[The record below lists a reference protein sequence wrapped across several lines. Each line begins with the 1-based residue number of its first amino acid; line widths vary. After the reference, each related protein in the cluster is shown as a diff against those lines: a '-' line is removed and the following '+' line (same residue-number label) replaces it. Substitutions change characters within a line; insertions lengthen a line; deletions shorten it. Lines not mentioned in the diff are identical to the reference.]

1 MNNWRQWLKLVASA
15 FLIITIIFI
24 FNQFM
29 QLYRNLAYIHPL
41 LALAVILILAIIL
54 IYFTFLTVRELMK
67 LPKEIDLADG
77 ASPEEY
83 EEYVKDTLTK
93 LNKNRTLKELKFDW
107 HAHEKLSVEEQI
119 HLAHYTLREHGL
131 MDIKKQ
137 AQMIFLT
144 TAISQNGSL
153 DSLTVLVV
161 LIKMVW
167 HLIKVYDTRPSFGKV
182 LSIYTNVATT
192 ILMARGIE
200 DLDLIEAQMEPLISS
215 ILGGSLLSM
224 IPGSVSIT
232 NLIANSIL
240 EGSINALLTLRVG
253 IVTMNYLG
261 SLKDADNQVIKRSAT
276 IESTK
281 LLGQIIKDGSLKVV
295 QTMVKS
301 IKKSGIENSKKWNP
315 FTKL

>member
-1 MNNWRQWLKLVASA
+1 MNNWRQWLKVVASI

-41 LALAVILILAIIL
+41 LALTVIFILAVML

-77 ASPEEY
+77 AGPEEY
-83 EEYVKDTLTK
+83 DQYVKDSLVK
-93 LNKNRTLKELKFDW
+93 LIKNPTLKELNYDW
-107 HAHEKLSVEEQI
+107 LAHENLSAEEQI
-119 HLAHYTLREHGL
+119 HLAHHSLREHGL
-131 MDIKKQ
+131 IEIKKQ
-137 AQMIFLT
+137 AQMVFLT

-153 DSLTVLVV
+153 DALTVLVV
-161 LIKMVW
+161 LMKMVW

-200 DLDLIEAQMEPLISS
+200 DLDLIEAQMEPFISS

-253 IVTMNYLG
+253 IVTMDYLG

-281 LLGQIIKDGSLKVV
+281 LLGQIIKDGSLKVI
-295 QTMVKS
+295 QTIVKS
-301 IKKSGIENSKKWNP
+301 VKKTGIENSKKWNP
-315 FTKL
+315 FTKI